1 MSRNQSDPDL
11 LSDTVP
17 RGRAAAQDD
26 RYCFTVLNKAT
37 ASCSYIGGAG
47 YGLVV

>member
-26 RYCFTVLNKAT
+26 RYCFTVLDTVTESCNTPT
-37 ASCSYIGGAG
+37 ASHTK
-47 YGLVV
+47 